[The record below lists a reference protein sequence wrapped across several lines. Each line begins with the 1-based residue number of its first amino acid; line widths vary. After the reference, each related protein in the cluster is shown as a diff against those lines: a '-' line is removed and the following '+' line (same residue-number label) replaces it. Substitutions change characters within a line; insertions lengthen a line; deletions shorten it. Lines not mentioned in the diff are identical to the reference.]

1 MLMELIKWVLNLENI
16 LFYLSLYYYYLNL
29 LEIFENYKELYDF
42 ILFCWNRVWIYVLV
56 LYMIMKNSLM

>member
-16 LFYLSLYYYYLNL
+16 LFYLSLYYYYLSL
-29 LEIFENYKELYDF
+29 LKIFENYKELYDF
-42 ILFCWNRVWIYVLV
+42 ILFRWNRVGILV